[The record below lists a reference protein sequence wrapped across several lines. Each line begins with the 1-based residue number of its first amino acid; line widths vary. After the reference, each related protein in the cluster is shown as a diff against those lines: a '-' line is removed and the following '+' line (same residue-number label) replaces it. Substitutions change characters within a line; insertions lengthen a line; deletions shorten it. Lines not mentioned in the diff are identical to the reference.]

1 VEKFGEK
8 VDKSVLLALLPCQR
22 ESVGRKKKE
31 DAQLPAERVCFEEKL
46 FIELSARRREK

>member
-22 ESVGRKKKE
+22 ESVGEKRKE
-31 DAQLPAERVCFEEKL
+31 EAQLPAERVCFKRKL
-46 FIELSARRREK
+46 FIDLSARRREK

>member
-22 ESVGRKKKE
+22 ESVGKKE
-31 DAQLPAERVCFEEKL
+31 ERRRAVARRESLFEEKVV
-46 FIELSARRREK
+46 FLS